1 VPTAE
6 GENTESDISP
16 SPPPVVQQVV
26 QPAPVEQ
33 PLEYGQDFK
42 KVYGTQNNTLMAP
55 FDMACFPL

>member
-1 VPTAE
+1 VPTTE

-42 KVYGTQNNTLMAP
+42 KVYETQNNTLMAP